1 MVVVILDIEREWWCG
16 MVEGGSCGCLHQK
29 LMVGNNNA
37 TDTKTSTEATSA
49 NPSTQYV
56 PQLWRLAMNQF
67 IDIERDFCR
76 QEVTYV

>member
-49 NPSTQYV
+49 NPSTLYV

-67 IDIERDFCR
+67 IDIGRDFCR